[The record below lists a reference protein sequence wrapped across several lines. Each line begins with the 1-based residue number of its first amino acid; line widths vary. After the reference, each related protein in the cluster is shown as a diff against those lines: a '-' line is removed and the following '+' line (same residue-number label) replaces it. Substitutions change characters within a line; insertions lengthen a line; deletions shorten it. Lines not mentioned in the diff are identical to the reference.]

1 MSRSYRDLEV
11 YKISLDLFFRTHEFS
26 LKLPKYETYE
36 LGSQVRRS
44 SDSINSNIVEGYGRK
59 DYKKDFLK
67 FLAFSRASHDETT
80 NHLFKISKLY
90 PNLKSE
96 ADELVKEYE
105 SLGKR
110 LYSFHQYVRKSWRV

>member
-11 YKISLDLFFRTHEFS
+11 YKISLDLFFRTHKFS
-26 LKLPKYETYE
+26 FRLPKYETYE

-59 DYKKDFLK
+59 EYKKDFLR

-80 NHLFKISKLY
+80 NHLLKISRLY
-90 PNLKSE
+90 PHLEFE
-96 ADELVKEYE
+96 ADALVTEYE
-105 SLGKR
+105 TLGKK
-110 LYSFHQYVRKSWRV
+110 LYSFHRYVQKSWRT